1 MPGLARTLIAIGL
14 ALVLIGAVIG
24 LAGRLGIGFGR
35 LPGDFVFRREGFT
48 LFLPLGTSLVLS
60 VVLSLLLY
68 FFRR

>member
-1 MPGLARTLIAIGL
+1 
-14 ALVLIGAVIG
+14 VIG
-24 LAGRLGIGFGR
+24 LAARLGIGFGR

-48 LFLPLGTSLVLS
+48 LFLPLGTSVVLS